1 MMIPPTFSLRCKL
14 RNAAEFD
21 GLYEEGGLYPF
32 VLHPQIIGRV
42 SRVKMLEDL
51 LTYMK
56 SRPGTLIGPGKVIAD
71 AARKA
76 LMPEA

>member
-1 MMIPPTFSLRCKL
+1 M
-14 RNAAEFD
+14 
-21 GLYEEGGLYPF
+21 YPF

-42 SRVKMLEDL
+42 SRVKMIEDL

>member
-1 MMIPPTFSLRCKL
+1 MKK
-14 RNAAEFD
+14 AACIR
-21 GLYEEGGLYPF
+21 LCC
-32 VLHPQIIGRV
+32 IRV

>member
-1 MMIPPTFSLRCKL
+1 MCIRD
-14 RNAAEFD
+14 R
-21 GLYEEGGLYPF
+21 YEEGGLYPF

-56 SRPGTLIGPGKVIAD
+56 SRPGTLIGPGKMIAD